1 MLTKLVID
9 KITYY
14 VKIKTLVSPEVKLV
28 CGSLWIGF
36 YAITVTFDSK
46 FLLVVPFDGS
56 ELIGFRLLAN
66 VDYFSFIKISMIN
79 IMRTRRRILLK
90 LLAKLLNKQLSISP
104 RNSSPKTNLIIKKLL
119 WTGKLS
125 LASLPKEYSF
135 AILKLNRALKICTFA
150 LKTNYASLESDPFK
164 LRRVNNLVATI
175 AHHFKIP
182 PTVLFFNLKL
192 SLHPSF
198 AKTNINISEIQQ
210 ITIKTTILNNL
221 HRLGQKRIQLL
232 RHHWLSLI
240 KRINHLLVL
249 TATDCGIT
257 VPFGFLTL
265 FFRVILFSLNLPTL
279 MKHSN
284 ITLEWRNNIILIL
297 NYANYILSFYKLS
310 HEVLP
315 IIPLLSVTLNKL
327 KSSQATFASSGY
339 LTENQCNRSIDFHIG
354 IYNPKNLPM
363 KLKPLFNRV
372 IINPDDS
379 TKNTA
384 GGIILSG
391 VTKDIIIIGTI
402 EGVSDGLEFCY
413 GDRVLYNRNTALRY
427 CFNGRVVDILD
438 AIEVLA
444 IVCNE

>member
-1 MLTKLVID
+1 M
-9 KITYY
+9 
-14 VKIKTLVSPEVKLV
+14 
-28 CGSLWIGF
+28 
-36 YAITVTFDSK
+36 
-46 FLLVVPFDGS
+46 
-56 ELIGFRLLAN
+56 
-66 VDYFSFIKISMIN
+66 
-79 IMRTRRRILLK
+79 
-90 LLAKLLNKQLSISP
+90 
-104 RNSSPKTNLIIKKLL
+104 
-119 WTGKLS
+119 
-125 LASLPKEYSF
+125 
-135 AILKLNRALKICTFA
+135 
-150 LKTNYASLESDPFK
+150 
-164 LRRVNNLVATI
+164 
-175 AHHFKIP
+175 
-182 PTVLFFNLKL
+182 
-192 SLHPSF
+192 
-198 AKTNINISEIQQ
+198 
-210 ITIKTTILNNL
+210 
-221 HRLGQKRIQLL
+221 
-232 RHHWLSLI
+232 
-240 KRINHLLVL
+240 
-249 TATDCGIT
+249 
-257 VPFGFLTL
+257 
-265 FFRVILFSLNLPTL
+265 
-279 MKHSN
+279 
-284 ITLEWRNNIILIL
+284 